1 MPPPYR
7 RKRQHGGLDGPFE
20 EPSSYRLLW
29 GRCPPPYFS
38 MPKNLRPQA
47 IGANVTAWYGSMF
60 SHFGDKFTIPFAVH
74 AEIEADFGY
83 RQLLESAVI

>member
-1 MPPPYR
+1 
-7 RKRQHGGLDGPFE
+7 
-20 EPSSYRLLW
+20 
-29 GRCPPPYFS
+29 